1 MCFMLYTLYRIYGYW
16 LTMVFIDHSKLR
28 AFHNRK
34 INLSDLKSLLLP
46 RSQAEG
52 WQMTSRPSVGL
63 DSIDFSQKLSGKGSN
78 PRLVKK
84 SSAVRNIDVAL
95 KC

>member
-1 MCFMLYTLYRIYGYW
+1 
-16 LTMVFIDHSKLR
+16 MVFIDHSKLR

-34 INLSDLKSLLLP
+34 IDQSDLKSLLLP

-52 WQMTSRPSVGL
+52 WQMNSRPSVGL
-63 DSIDFSQKLSGKGSN
+63 DSIDFFQKLSGKGSN

>member
-1 MCFMLYTLYRIYGYW
+1 MCLYMDCMTNLAGFW
-16 LTMVFIDHSKLR
+16 SF
-28 AFHNRK
+28 K
-34 INLSDLKSLLLP
+34 IKGVPNPKKKQSNLKSLLLP
-46 RSQAEG
+46 RSQADG

-84 SSAVRNIDVAL
+84 SSAVRNIDVVL
-95 KC
+95 

>member
-1 MCFMLYTLYRIYGYW
+1 
-16 LTMVFIDHSKLR
+16 MVFIDHLKLR
-28 AFHNRK
+28 AFRNRK
-34 INLSDLKSLLLP
+34 INQSDLKSLLLS